1 MKFGKQPSFKSF
13 FRYLFYKDGDQ
24 HGKEACGSKQYQEKP
39 YTVLG
44 IKKLHGYRNDLFHLV

>member
-1 MKFGKQPSFKSF
+1 MKFGKQPSF